1 MFKPIFLLVCSI
13 IIANAFNAFTIT
25 NFLKNP
31 LSHGKIS
38 ATKTILLDS
47 NTPKSRSEINEL
59 VLALERKNPTQNP
72 AESDLMN
79 GVWELMVQESVTEPT
94 LLVYQAVK
102 AIPFKI
108 ISASSITLT
117 ISACTQPRVSR
128 VKASS
133 TIKVGDKIAEFK
145 MDFDV
150 LTELEAKSG
159 NRFKETFLAGKV
171 GPVKIPL
178 PEIPNLK
185 RDLVVSYLDDDLLI
199 VRDSLGSPEVLRR
212 LKEEPK
218 EPAIFNDGKKSWFR
232 VLVRL
237 G

>member
-1 MFKPIFLLVCSI
+1 MFNPIFFLISSI
-13 IIANAFNAFTIT
+13 AITNAFNAVTVT
-25 NFLKNP
+25 NFIKNP
-31 LSHGKIS
+31 LSLGKIS
-38 ATKTILLDS
+38 ATKAILLDS
-47 NTPKSRSEINEL
+47 STQKSRSEINEL
-59 VLALERKNPTQNP
+59 VLELERKNPTRNP
-72 AESDLMN
+72 AESELMN

-117 ISACTQPRVSR
+117 ISSWTQPRVSR

-133 TIKVGDKIAEFK
+133 TIKVGDRIAEFK
-145 MDFDV
+145 MDFEV

-159 NRFKETFLAGKV
+159 NRFRETFLAGKL

-178 PEIPNLK
+178 PDIPNLK

-212 LKEEPK
+212 LEEAPK

-232 VLVRL
+232 LLVRL